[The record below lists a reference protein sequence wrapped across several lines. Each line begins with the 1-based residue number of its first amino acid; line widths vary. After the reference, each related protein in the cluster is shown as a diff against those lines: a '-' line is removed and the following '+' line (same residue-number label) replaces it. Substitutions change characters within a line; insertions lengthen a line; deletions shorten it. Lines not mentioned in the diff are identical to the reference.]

1 MNAMIRKM
9 LVAAG
14 VAALMVGGAAAP
26 ALAEDGVSDGPISHS
41 AEASE
46 GVIDVTVQYDVA
58 LEDDQLSIL
67 IVDAGTAAEPTGDDI
82 AFVEQAVLDGSGEHA
97 FSVDL
102 PEGEY
107 DIALA
112 TADDNRYVAP
122 LLPREDPSDP
132 DPSEPTEPDP
142 SDPTQPTDPTDPEPT
157 ETDPTG
163 STDPSDPADPDAS
176 SDSDG
181 TGADDDLP
189 NTGFAGWTL
198 IALAAAAVV
207 AIAVGTML
215 RRRQA

>member
-122 LLPREDPSDP
+122 LLPRDE
-132 DPSEPTEPDP
+132 
-142 SDPTQPTDPTDPEPT
+142 PTDPTDPDPTDPDPHPKPTDPTDPDPT

-163 STDPSDPADPDAS
+163 STDPSDPSDPDAS
-176 SDSDG
+176 S
-181 TGADDDLP
+181 
-189 NTGFAGWTL
+189 
-198 IALAAAAVV
+198 
-207 AIAVGTML
+207 
-215 RRRQA
+215 R

>member
-1 MNAMIRKM
+1 MNAMIRKT

-122 LLPREDPSDP
+122 LLPRDE
-132 DPSEPTEPDP
+132 
-142 SDPTQPTDPTDPEPT
+142 PTDPTDPDPTDPDPT
-157 ETDPTG
+157 ESDPTE
-163 STDPSDPADPDAS
+163 SDPTDTTDPSDPSDPDAPS
-176 SDSDG
+176 DDSDG
-181 TGADDDLP
+181 TDADDDLP

-207 AIAVGTML
+207 AIAVGTLL

>member
-41 AEASE
+41 AEAAE
-46 GVIDVTVQYDVA
+46 GVIDVTVQYDAA
-58 LEDDQLSIL
+58 LEADQLSIL
-67 IVDAGTAAEPTGDDI
+67 IVDAGTADAPVGDDI

-132 DPSEPTEPDP
+132 DPSEPTDPDP
-142 SDPTQPTDPTDPEPT
+142 SDPTQPTDPTDPDPT

-163 STDPSDPADPDAS
+163 SSDPADPDAS

-198 IALAAAAVV
+198 LALAGLAVA
-207 AIAVGTML
+207 AIAVGALL